1 VKKKRSIGDIV
12 LTAVFLLV
20 SVNAWS
26 QVVLVLLGHSNDPA
40 LLTTMQ
46 ILVGGSASGAAWGS
60 WIGARWAST
69 MALAYGVFSA
79 AMLWALPLLFA
90 SSPGTSPD
98 FSMSAVAVALFSV
111 ASAWYLSRIRA

>member
-1 VKKKRSIGDIV
+1 MKKRSIPDIV

-26 QVVLVLLGHSNDPA
+26 QVALVLLGHGRPP

-46 ILVGGSASGAAWGS
+46 ILVGGSASAAAWGS

-69 MALAYGVFSA
+69 AALIYGLVSA
-79 AMLWALPLLFA
+79 AMLWALPLILESGSA
-90 SSPGTSPD
+90 ARPD
-98 FSMSAVAVALFSV
+98 FSASAVAVALFAV

>member
-1 VKKKRSIGDIV
+1 MKKRSIGDIV
-12 LTAVFLLV
+12 LTAAFLLI

-26 QVVLVLLGHSNDPA
+26 QVVLVLLGHASSP

-46 ILVGGSASGAAWGS
+46 ILVGGSASAAAWGS

-69 MALAYGVFSA
+69 AALAYGLCSA
-79 AMLWALPLLFA
+79 AMLWALPLVFESGA
-90 SSPGTSPD
+90 GARPD
-98 FSMSAVAVALFSV
+98 FSAGAVGVAIFAV